1 MTKEELV
8 LKKEKTIR
16 NIAAMAGI
24 LLVSQWNGSLS
35 YGQSAPDAS
44 GAGKKASAQSVASSS
59 VIYGTIFSSKDKK
72 PLASVPVTLKN
83 NGTGEIVTKKTDL
96 QGAFIF
102 SHLVPG
108 NYQIVAGGGSFSLQ
122 KKEGILKGSTVG
134 EMNFQ
139 VTPLSTGSSVLSGN
153 IYEGHGDKKIP
164 LPAQMAIKNTRT
176 NEIYTVGSDNSGHFS
191 LNNIPSGDYLIQ
203 VIKRGYLPYSQKI
216 AVAGT
221 TNSDIRLRIN
231 RMAKADINAN
241 GNKKIKNTTGAITVV
256 SHKTFETWQ
265 TTGIG
270 FALSNQP
277 GINYYSRSGSN
288 GVTGGMN
295 YFTCRGYTTGGS
307 NTAPSGGS
315 NIEFNIEGVPQNEN
329 QDGGMVYDLGLFNT
343 DIASVDIN
351 RGVTT
356 SAEMGNYAGGCSVNI
371 HLMQPSQDAYSKITS
386 GMGSYGQYYTSF
398 VSNTGINEKLGVG
411 AYNNLSVI
419 NQQGFQDFTMLQE
432 YQDYANITKYLE
444 NGKISLMFTGA
455 YKNYDRG
462 ASTSLQNFQ
471 AFGPSYNGEP
481 NGETAGVASG
491 TNIPDSP
498 FYKQWT
504 SQRYMIT
511 LQGEDQLNS
520 IVSVKNNAFALL
532 VPYGVIQVP
541 VGIVGAPYTG
551 PSGAT
556 FQPVT
561 PDYNGSAGA
570 NPFLFTYIQGQGFKV
585 GDIAETVVQ
594 TWKGN
599 KVHMGARLSY
609 NNTLYGNEPIGTPNI
624 TGNAGGSNM
633 MTTIGGY
640 LEDHYRPTDEW
651 LVSAGFRVMMDRLQY
666 SNSMMSGAQSLLGAP
681 TSIPGGAIPPPPASP
696 GGTGNTGYTQ
706 NASYISNAGETYVL
720 PLPHVGVNYYPNDHW
735 KFYANAGQSYAA
747 PSIQDFEVAIGAAN
761 PFIKPEIVNDAEIGA
776 RYTTDKGFVAL
787 DIYNDYINNMFSS
800 SVTTLPGGVLN
811 TTYTNASIA
820 EMRGLEA
827 EFKRSIGGGFAVDGS
842 FTWTDAYF
850 VSNSIQT
857 GTNPTTLMNA
867 SGDQLPFVPNLLG
880 NIDLDY
886 DKGNWH
892 VTVNERYTGMMNVMN
907 TAGGSTGTQNIQV
920 NSPGYWATNL
930 LLAYDL
936 PKLNWYKKAQIFFNA
951 FNLLN
956 TNYYMPAN
964 LVNGPNGASVLMVYP
979 GEPINVFGG
988 VSVTF

>member
-1 MTKEELV
+1 M
-8 LKKEKTIR
+8 LKKEKTLR

-44 GAGKKASAQSVASSS
+44 GAGKESSAQSVASSS

-153 IYEGHGDKKIP
+153 IYEGHGDNKIP
-164 LPAQMAIKNTRT
+164 IAAQMAVKNTRT

-191 LNNIPSGDYLIQ
+191 LNNIPSGDYLVQ
-203 VIKRGYLPYSQKI
+203 VVKRGYLPYSQKI

-221 TNSDIRLRIN
+221 TNAAIQLRIN
-231 RMAKADINAN
+231 RMAKADINAT
-241 GNKKIKNTTGAITVV
+241 GNKKIKDTTGAITVV
-256 SHKTFETWQ
+256 GRKTFETFQ
-265 TTGIG
+265 TAGIG

-277 GINYYSRSGSN
+277 GVNYYSRSGAN

-295 YFTCRGYTTGGS
+295 YFTCRGYSTGGS

-315 NIEFNIEGVPQNEN
+315 NIEFTVEGVPFNEN
-329 QDGGMVYDLGLFNT
+329 QDGGMVYDLNLFNT
-343 DIASVDIN
+343 DIASVDIQ

-356 SAEMGNYAGGCSVNI
+356 SANLYNYASGCSVNI
-371 HLMQPSQDAYSKITS
+371 HLMQPTQDAYSQITS

-398 VSNTGINEKLGVG
+398 VTNTGINEKLGVG
-411 AYNNLSVI
+411 AYNNLSII
-419 NQQGFQDFTMLQE
+419 NQQGFQDYTGLQE
-432 YQDYANITKYLE
+432 YQDYANVTKYLE
-444 NGKISLMFTGA
+444 NGKIGLMFTGA

-462 ASTSLQNFQ
+462 ASTSLQNYNQ
-471 AFGPSYNGEP
+471 FGPSYNGEP
-481 NGETAGVASG
+481 NGVNVNALSG
-491 TNIPDSP
+491 TYLPDSP

-511 LQGEDQLNS
+511 IQGEDQLNS
-520 IVSVKNNAFALL
+520 TISVKNNAFALI

-541 VGIVGAPYTG
+541 VGITPSVPNQSPSFTNISADYGGTNG
-551 PSGAT
+551 P
-556 FQPVT
+556 
-561 PDYNGSAGA
+561 
-570 NPFLFTYIQGQGFKV
+570 NPFLYTYIQGQGFKV

-599 KVHMGARLSY
+599 KVHLGARLSY
-609 NNTLYGNEPIGTPNI
+609 NNTLYGAEPIGTPNI
-624 TGNAGGSNM
+624 TGNAGMMSNEL
-633 MTTIGGY
+633 TTIGGY

-651 LVSAGFRVMMDRLQY
+651 LISAGFRVMAVSLQA
-666 SNSMMSGAQSLLGAP
+666 SNQMSQGQASINGANGAP
-681 TSIPGGAIPPPPASP
+681 
-696 GGTGNTGYTQ
+696 
-706 NASYISNAGETYVL
+706 SYGPTFGENFIV
-720 PLPHVGVNYYPNDHW
+720 PLPHLGVNYYPSEHW
-735 KFYANAGQSYAA
+735 KFYANAGQSYST
-747 PSIQDFEVAIGAAN
+747 PSIQFFQLPQGDAPNTLTV
-761 PFIKPEIVNDAEIGA
+761 KPEIVNDVEIGT
-776 RYTTDKGFVAL
+776 RYSTDKGFVAFDL
-787 DIYNDYINNMFSS
+787 YNDYINNMFTTSL
-800 SVTTLPGGVLN
+800 VTLSNGSTLSNPTAAGL
-811 TTYTNASIA
+811 A
-820 EMRGLEA
+820 EMRGFEA
-827 EFKRSIGGGFAVDGS
+827 EFKRELGNGFNIDGS

-850 VSNSIQT
+850 VSAQYGL
-857 GTNPTTLMNA
+857 GTNSVYSN
-867 SGDQLPFVPNLLG
+867 SGDPLPFVPNLLG
-880 NIDLDY
+880 NLDLNY
-886 DKGNWH
+886 AKGNWH
-892 VTVNERYTGMMNVMN
+892 VTVNERYTGMMNVIN
-907 TAGGSTGTQNIQV
+907 TSGGPGCGGSGGCFNIQE

-936 PKLNWYKKAQIFFNA
+936 PKMNWYKKAQIFFNA

-956 TNYYMPAN
+956 TNYYEPAG
-964 LVNGPNGASVLMVYP
+964 LVSNTANNTNVLMVYP

-988 VSVTF
+988 VTITF